1 MDKSRLGVE
10 MPWAHSKELFL
21 PLLVPQLQAL
31 SIEEV
36 ILFGQLPQLITLCCY
51 TLPGSGDHS
60 IECEL
65 RCQELLFGGNGFS
78 LIRLRIRH
86 VRRRSLRRKE
96 QRLSLLLLV
105 V

>member
-10 MPWAHSKELFL
+10 MPCVHSKELFL

-31 SIEEV
+31 GIEEV
-36 ILFGQLPQLITLCCY
+36 ILLDQLPQLITLCRY
-51 TLPGSGDHS
+51 TLPGSGDRV
-60 IECEL
+60 IESEL

-86 VRRRSLRRKE
+86 VRRRPLRGKE